1 MISLVSE
8 RCQESAA
15 LETSVS
21 NILKTKGDICLR
33 RHVSLSSINT

>member
-21 NILKTKGDICLR
+21 NILKTKGDICR
-33 RHVSLSSINT
+33 RHVSLSSIIA